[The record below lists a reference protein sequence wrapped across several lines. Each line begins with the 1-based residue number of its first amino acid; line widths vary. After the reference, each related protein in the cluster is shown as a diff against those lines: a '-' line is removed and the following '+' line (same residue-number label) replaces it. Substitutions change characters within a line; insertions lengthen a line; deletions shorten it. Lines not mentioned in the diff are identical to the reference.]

1 MLKNI
6 DVKSGG
12 MMKGLKYAVGALI
25 TNVALASAAVAEEA
39 ANVVVSSGG
48 EILSTRACAAL
59 AMGLAVF
66 GATNAQAKAISAA
79 LDSIGR
85 NPGAAGQMFLPWL
98 LALVFIESL
107 VLFTLV
113 IAFQII

>member
-1 MLKNI
+1 
-6 DVKSGG
+6 
-12 MMKGLKYAVGALI
+12 MKGLKYVLGAVIANISFQSL
-25 TNVALASAAVAEEA
+25 AVAEETA
-39 ANVVVSSGG
+39 KVVVSGGG
-48 EILSTRACAAL
+48 EILSTAAVAAL
-59 AMGLAVF
+59 AMGIAVF
-66 GATNAQAKAISAA
+66 GATNAQAKAIAAA

-107 VLFTLV
+107 VLFALV

>member
-1 MLKNI
+1 
-6 DVKSGG
+6 
-12 MMKGLKYAVGALI
+12 MKGLISKGKCLLALVF
-25 TNVALASAAVAEEA
+25 TNCLFAGIAAAQEA
-39 ANVVVSSGG
+39 AHVATSSGS
-48 EILSTRACAAL
+48 ELLSTRSCAVL
-59 AMGLAVF
+59 GMGLAVF

-85 NPGAAGQMFLPWL
+85 NPGAAGSMFLPWL

-113 IAFQII
+113 IAFQIL

>member
-1 MLKNI
+1 
-6 DVKSGG
+6 
-12 MMKGLKYAVGALI
+12 MKGLKSTI
-25 TNVALASAAVAEEA
+25 KTIASAAVVNAMVSAPAIAEEVVA
-39 ANVVVSSGG
+39 ASSGAS
-48 EILSTRACAAL
+48 EILSTRSCAAL
-59 AMGLAVF
+59 AIGLAVF

-85 NPGAAGQMFLPWL
+85 NPGAAGAMFLPWL

-107 VLFTLV
+107 VLFVLV

>member
-1 MLKNI
+1 
-6 DVKSGG
+6 
-12 MMKGLKYAVGALI
+12 MKGLKYVLGAIIANISLQS
-25 TNVALASAAVAEEA
+25 LAIAEEA
-39 ANVVVSSGG
+39 GSAVSGGG
-48 EILSTRACAAL
+48 EILSTAACAAL
-59 AMGLAVF
+59 AMGIAVF

-107 VLFTLV
+107 VLFALV